1 MIDDQN
7 ILLFIFTCS
16 IIVYFVCQ
24 TKQQNK
30 GTFAIKDNQPV
41 SMAISSRKIT
51 DILLVKV
58 P

>member
-1 MIDDQN
+1 MTKN
-7 ILLFIFTCS
+7 ILLFIFTCG

-51 DILLVKV
+51 DIVLVKV

>member
-7 ILLFIFTCS
+7 ILLFILCS